1 MNYNSLVPEFAVRD
15 LAASLRFYVN
25 AVGFKLEYE
34 RPEQGFVFLSFE
46 GSQLMLEGKAQAPA
60 VPLGLGMHLQLVT
73 ADVPALHQRLVAA
86 GYPIE
91 NPPTDRWRRVQGEE
105 LGDREILVRDP
116 DGCLLRFM
124 QALGSR
130 PLGP

>member
-1 MNYNSLVPEFAVRD
+1 MKYNALVPEFAVRD
-15 LAASLRFYVN
+15 LAASLRFYVDG
-25 AVGFKLEYE
+25 VGFKLEYQ

-46 GSQLMLEGKAQAPA
+46 GSQLMLETLAQAPA
-60 VPLGLGMHLQLVT
+60 QPLGLGMHLQLVT

-91 NPPTDRWRRVQGEE
+91 SPPTDRWRRVKDEE

-116 DGCLLRFM
+116 DGYLLRFM
-124 QALGSR
+124 QGLGSR
-130 PLGP
+130 ALGT